1 MHIFT
6 LDASFDRANILLEFS
21 GPFSWPWIDTKTGL
35 GSHFDPNKWIEFAQ
49 KFSAGLI
56 SIVGVGIQ
64 GFYLYII

>member
-6 LDASFDRANILLEFS
+6 LDASFDRANILEFS
-21 GPFSWPWIDTKTGL
+21 GPLSWPWIDTKTGL
-35 GSHFDPNKWIEFAQ
+35 GSHFDPNEWIELVQ
-49 KFSAGLI
+49 KISAGLI